1 MRSFFLL
8 FFFFLSFPLL
18 AQKERITHYDIDIS
32 INKDRSLEVTETIDV
47 IAAGQTIKRGIV
59 RRLPTYQSGQN
70 VRYQL
75 WKCVRDGRVE
85 PYHTS
90 SDGSNLNVYIGEEDV
105 YLDPG

>member
-75 WKCVRDGRVE
+75 LEVRQRRPGRAL
-85 PYHTS
+85 PYE
-90 SDGSNLNVYIGEEDV
+90 LRRQQ
-105 YLDPG
+105 P